1 MLVAD
6 IKRAFFQ
13 VKIAEDYR
21 YFARFLWFKDIDE
34 TPRKITSLKFSYVV
48 FRLTSS
54 TFLL

>member
-6 IKRAFFQ
+6 IKRVFLQ
-13 VKIAEDYR
+13 VKIAEDYG

-34 TPRKITSLKFSYVV
+34 APRKITSLKFSYVV

>member
-1 MLVAD
+1 MLAAD
-6 IKRAFFQ
+6 IKWAFLQ

>member
-6 IKRAFFQ
+6 IKRAFLQ

-21 YFARFLWFKDIDE
+21 YFARFLWFKVIDE